1 MLHVMRVNES
11 TLLKSIF
18 VFYMVKTSRY
28 FVYQELFAQITY
40 ICFMCWFIS
49 YISDDQTHQSLHNLF
64 VYYYIQ
70 RKTSIIIIIQKSKS
84 KPQQIKQH
92 TEQIDAAKKKVSKSV
107 PKIMLKIRIK
117 PHMQTQAGTY
127 NTHKSF

>member
-1 MLHVMRVNES
+1 MRVNES

-92 TEQIDAAKKKVSKSV
+92 TEQIDAAKKKSRKVY
-107 PKIMLKIRIK
+107 LKLC
-117 PHMQTQAGTY
+117 
-127 NTHKSF
+127 